1 MAIARRPPGGAR
13 VTQFGRLLTAMVTP
27 FDPATGSLDI
37 DQAKCLAAALF
48 DSGTE
53 ALVGA
58 GTTGESPTLSNR
70 EKLALLEATVEV
82 AHARGAPVIAGTTTY
97 NTAESVELSREAAR
111 LGVDGILGTVPYY
124 NNPPQEGLFQHFR
137 AIARGVDLPVILY
150 NIPARSPRNVEAA
163 TTLRIAREVSNIVGV
178 KEASANMKQI
188 GEIIRD
194 APDGFRVW
202 SGNDGDILT
211 ILALGGYGV
220 VSVAAHLVGRQIG
233 DLIGAYEVGDNARA
247 ARLHHSVM
255 PLVDALFVTA
265 SPIPLKYAL
274 SRIGMHVGEP
284 RLPLVPIDAKSQA
297 VMDAALASTT
307 IDLRMAVPA

>member
-1 MAIARRPPGGAR
+1 

-27 FDPATGSLDI
+27 FDPATGSLDL
-37 DQAKCLAAALF
+37 DQAKSLATALF

-53 ALVGA
+53 GLVVC

-97 NTAESVELSREAAR
+97 NTAESVELSREAAQ

-137 AIARGVDLPVILY
+137 AIASAVDLPVILY
-150 NIPARSPRNVEAA
+150 NIPSRSPRNMEAS
-163 TTLRIAREVSNIVGV
+163 TTLRLAREVPNIVGV
-178 KEASANMKQI
+178 KEASANFKQI

-211 ILALGGYGV
+211 IMALGGYGV
-220 VSVAAHLVGRQIG
+220 VSVAAHLVGRQIEAMIRAFRAG
-233 DLIGAYEVGDNARA
+233 DTARA
-247 ARLHHSVM
+247 AQIHHSLM
-255 PLVDALFVTA
+255 PLVDALFVTS

-274 SRIGMHVGEP
+274 NRLGMRVGSP
-284 RLPLVPIDAKSQA
+284 RLPLVPIDPRSQA
-297 VMDAALASTT
+297 VMDSALSSVTV
-307 IDLRMAVPA
+307 DLRVPVPA